1 MAPVAGRSGSVQRIP
16 ENRSI
21 TLLSGQRAALAQC
34 TQRPRVLSSEAEPRQ
49 RALGDREAA
58 AHDGSQGCCPAGWSQ
73 SVPLAADSSGAVRV
87 SDGHLLPLARLWSGL
102 QEYLYLAC
110 SLHRCFVCDSVLNS
124 EHGSSPPP
132 ASLDTSAPAHT
143 VDYAVHSTQYTG
155 PHSLRGRCRLRW
167 WCDRAICSEPGS
179 ARCLQL
185 VDNAGPKRQMRDGP
199 SASSVAKCAAYRSDA
214 PRRPHSSLATR
225 PSPADLCVPFK
236 SPTLPSCSSLSP
248 VSKRS
253 HSRHILSLASHSS

>member
-1 MAPVAGRSGSVQRIP
+1 
-16 ENRSI
+16 
-21 TLLSGQRAALAQC
+21 
-34 TQRPRVLSSEAEPRQ
+34 VLSSEAEPRQ

-58 AHDGSQGCCPAGWSQ
+58 AHEGSQGCCPAGWSQ

-87 SDGHLLPLARLWSGL
+87 SDGHLLPLARLWSGWPLAGL
-102 QEYLYLAC
+102 QEYLCLAC
-110 SLHRCFVCDSVLNS
+110 SPHRCFVCDSVLNS
-124 EHGSSPPP
+124 KHRSSQPP
-132 ASLDTSAPAHT
+132 AMSIVEGSLESRHLLLLPTFCHR
-143 VDYAVHSTQYTG
+143 
-155 PHSLRGRCRLRW
+155 SLRARCRRRW
-167 WCDRAICSEPGS
+167 CNRAICSAPGS

-185 VDNAGPKRQMRDGP
+185 VDNAGPKRQMRDRP
-199 SASSVAKCAAYRSDA
+199 SAKSVAKCAAYRRDA